1 MYAEM
6 VYQGSRV
13 CDDQKFQ
20 QLIGIYVC
28 EKNILLN
35 TNFKRKLFII
45 VYLYLLFYVCI
56 YNNLKFVN
64 KISKI
69 LDLRVKEKLCVYMQ
83 NLFKIVSG
91 PK

>member
-45 VYLYLLFYVCI
+45 VYLYLLFYVCL

-64 KISKI
+64 KNLRIKI
-69 LDLRVKEKLCVYMQ
+69 CV
-83 NLFKIVSG
+83 NNKTKKREFKFFASVTLG
-91 PK
+91 L